1 MASSWA
7 HRTPPGLFGANQVPV
22 GIFPG
27 PIFSSSGRFP
37 SLRDQ
42 NAPTLHRCKAKP
54 QVGDRGHATW
64 GRFGQSPPEATEFT
78 NPAVP
83 TGHLCH
89 HWAMNKAGGA
99 VDFGTGETHAQRAKL
114 YRRVLRSV
122 EDCVEHRPEDKNLLQ
137 LLPGIF
143 ISTRGYPTD
152 RDIQNELDI
161 TAAAVKHPQS
171 VVIGQSAAFLHGLAR
186 TTEQL
191 AQKDPIPVELGFRTH
206 AIPSTRKL
214 RLDPHSQSSHHSGRA
229 RPQCAPAHAFWRSA
243 CG

>member
-89 HWAMNKAGGA
+89 HWAMNKAGGPLISALGKHMHNARSSTVAFFA
-99 VDFGTGETHAQRAKL
+99 VWRIAWSTARRTRTSCSCCQAFSSRRAAIP
-114 YRRVLRSV
+114 R
-122 EDCVEHRPEDKNLLQ
+122 
-137 LLPGIF
+137 
-143 ISTRGYPTD
+143 
-152 RDIQNELDI
+152 
-161 TAAAVKHPQS
+161 TA
-171 VVIGQSAAFLHGLAR
+171 
-186 TTEQL
+186 T
-191 AQKDPIPVELGFRTH
+191 FRTSWTSLPQ
-206 AIPSTRKL
+206 PSST
-214 RLDPHSQSSHHSGRA
+214 HSQ
-229 RPQCAPAHAFWRSA
+229 W
-243 CG
+243 